1 MPMFDWRSGDER
13 RRLWRY
19 YQAGVVNTLF
29 GYAAFAALVAL
40 GLNIYAAQIIAHV
53 VGIAFNYVTYSRY
66 AFRGQPASRTRF
78 VASYAVNYAL
88 SLSTLA
94 GFTHLGFSPYA
105 AGLFSVI
112 VVSLINYFV
121 LAKLVFAAPQP
132 G

>member
-1 MPMFDWRSGDER
+1 MFDWRSGAER

-29 GYAAFAALVAL
+29 GYGAFAALVAL

-53 VGIAFNYVTYSRY
+53 AGIAFNYLTYSRY
-66 AFRGQPASRTRF
+66 AFRGHGASPSRF
-78 VASYAVNYAL
+78 VASYAVNYGM
-88 SLSTLA
+88 SLATLV
-94 GFTHLGFSPYA
+94 GFVHLGFSPYA

-112 VVSLINYFV
+112 GVSLINYFI
-121 LAKLVFAAPQP
+121 LAKVVFTPREQ